1 MDFLLPSSMS
11 SIIPVFKKMSPLLAV
26 TDIGRAIEFYTEKLG
41 FSVDFTYEDFY
52 AGIVKDG
59 HSIHLKADKPPEK
72 KGEDELDIM
81 FYVDGIEGFYEAA
94 LKQSI
99 DIVQPLREMP
109 YGREFYIADP
119 DGNRIG
125 FVE

>member
-1 MDFLLPSSMS
+1 
-11 SIIPVFKKMSPLLAV
+11 MSPLLAV
-26 TDIGRAIEFYTEKLG
+26 ADLERAIAFYTEKLG
-41 FSVDFTYEDFY
+41 FSLEFTYEDFY

-59 HSIHLKADKPPEK
+59 HSIHLKAESPPPK

-81 FYVDGIEGFYEAA
+81 FYVDSIERFYEAA
-94 LKQSI
+94 LNQSI

-119 DGNRIG
+119 DGNRIA
-125 FVE
+125 FLE